1 MNLCRLV
8 DYAKLMRKRD
18 KNGGE
23 GPRIDLETLR
33 ASARAIDTEKSSRNK
48 GSGSAAAAPS
58 RSRQGSVSTPGSPMD
73 TKEGLPTTQPLQH
86 NQMYTPESYSQQQQR
101 VTQHHHQGSFQL
113 AMMPADASAGSS
125 SGASG
130 GGPAAESGVR
140 NGAVPNGVGNG
151 GPTGRTVPTTSGPS
165 TVGNVPPP
173 PWGNTAPTSGA
184 GGRPTYA
191 NSNGPTGTE
200 YLQHQSHMRGGGVQ
214 R

>member
-1 MNLCRLV
+1 
-8 DYAKLMRKRD
+8 MRKRD

-48 GSGSAAAAPS
+48 GSSSAAAAPS

-101 VTQHHHQGSFQL
+101 ATQHHQGSFQL
-113 AMMPADASAGSS
+113 NMMQADGSAGTS
-125 SGASG
+125 SGGSG
-130 GGPAAESGVR
+130 GGE
-140 NGAVPNGVGNG
+140 NGARSGAATNGAGNS
-151 GPTGRTVPTTSGPS
+151 GPVGRTVSTTNGPS
-165 TVGNVPPP
+165 AGGNVPPP
-173 PWGNTAPTSGA
+173 PWASSAPTTSA

-191 NSNGPTGTE
+191 STNGPSGTE
-200 YLQHQSHMRGGGVQ
+200 HLQHQSFMRGGVQ